1 MQFLFW
7 DTETPYTTQL
17 EKAFFLLETVLSPEV
32 EFPGVWNT
40 KESSLLQEQEL
51 SLSKFSGK
59 KKIYSDLIPFGA
71 WKEKFG

>member
-7 DTETPYTTQL
+7 DTETPYTTQ
-17 EKAFFLLETVLSPEV
+17 KKHCFLLETVLSPEV

-59 KKIYSDLIPFGA
+59 KIYSDLIPFSA